1 MQKRFSLRIK
11 MIISGGR
18 YCFKSNACCLDDCQP
33 RWKGFLCRGQE
44 GEQWMEVAVAYHTDC
59 WSISVLLNL
68 SVCVLKACCL
78 RE

>member
-1 MQKRFSLRIK
+1 
-11 MIISGGR
+11 
-18 YCFKSNACCLDDCQP
+18 
-33 RWKGFLCRGQE
+33 
-44 GEQWMEVAVAYHTDC
+44 MEVAVAYHTDC